1 MFELESCQRRPV
13 EGAPNEECRP
23 SWAFVPQSLK
33 SVGKKLFSAYNTSMG
48 TVSAGVFGTLPASFF
63 SPLASPNR
71 EHYAAFLVI
80 FYRTFQETPHGVER
94 SLLVSRFVEYI
105 AAHRGQFEA
114 EEDGESGESD
124 ADREPTESVEPAR
137 AMASRFLRTLLRTG
151 WLGSEELGDYTRIV
165 NMQSYAK
172 PFFEALARVEEGLK
186 TEYESHVIA
195 VFSLLC
201 GEAVAENGHY
211 AVLNAH
217 ASTVALGDSLKVLSQ
232 NIKDHYERFDAL
244 AVNGNIPDLLHLH
257 YDIYANDILDGA
269 YRRLKTSDNLSRY
282 RPRILKRVGEL
293 LADGVWLT
301 SSALKYSR
309 TGRFTAEEAR
319 ERLETMLGEIRD
331 ILRAVD
337 PLLDEIDRRNMLY
350 SRSSIERVKT
360 LLEPESTIA
369 GRIATLAREFSQ
381 GRGTWRLLGHHL
393 YQVRLVS
400 PESRY
405 RRWLRESLD
414 LVYRIDREAGKAEL
428 ERAEAELRLRLA
440 RQLGPKKVA
449 AWLDEAGGATR
460 LLGSQELVRDT
471 DSFVRL
477 LYAVLY
483 ADARSLRFGYTV
495 ADGPSGRVEA
505 AGYDIPDLVFRR
517 IQ

>member
-1 MFELESCQRRPV
+1 ME
-13 EGAPNEECRP
+13 
-23 SWAFVPQSLK
+23 
-33 SVGKKLFSAYNTSMG
+33 

-71 EHYAAFLVI
+71 AHYAAFLVI
-80 FYRTFQETPHGVER
+80 YYRTFQETPHGVER
-94 SLLVSRFVEYI
+94 SLLIARFVEYI
-105 AAHRGQFEA
+105 LAHRGQFET
-114 EEDGESGESD
+114 EEDGEPDENGETN
-124 ADREPTESVEPAR
+124 EPTEAVEPAR

-151 WLGSEELGDYTRIV
+151 WLGAEELGDYTRIV
-165 NMQSYAK
+165 NMQSHAK

-186 TEYESHVIA
+186 TEYESHVVA
-195 VFSLLC
+195 VYSLLC
-201 GEAVAENGHY
+201 GEAAAENGHY

-232 NIKDHYERFDAL
+232 GIKDHYERLGAL
-244 AVNGNIPDLLHLH
+244 AANGTIPDLLHLH

-293 LADGVWLT
+293 LADEAWLGA
-301 SSALKYSR
+301 SALKYSR

-369 GRIATLAREFSQ
+369 GRIAALAREFAH
-381 GRGTWRLLGHHL
+381 GKGTWRLLGHHL
-393 YQVRLVS
+393 YQARLVS
-400 PESRY
+400 GESRY

-414 LVYRIDREAGKAEL
+414 LACRDDREAGKAEL
-428 ERAEAELRLRLA
+428 ARAEAELRLRLA

-449 AWLDEAGGATR
+449 DWLDEAGGETR

-483 ADARSLRFGYTV
+483 ADARAARFGYTV
-495 ADGPSGRVEA
+495 SDGPLGRVEV
-505 AGYDIPDLVFRR
+505 AGYDLPDLIFRR
-517 IQ
+517 KK